1 MSLIRN
7 TDTGIQF
14 LEKVKTNADISA
26 YTAIQ
31 LYEKQ
36 LGSQGTS
43 SNTVYSLKTGQY
55 FVGTHTLMVF
65 VNGQKAEINATPS
78 DETQYEENT
87 STVITFG
94 GSLLDTDV
102 VEFIVAGAYKVEDLS
117 YILTNNMD
125 IDPQPVNLQGNG
137 IKTSLT
143 VLENNIGFG
152 ACMAVD
158 TTSGDLIEA
167 SADSTASIVP
177 CRFIALETGTGF
189 KEVLI
194 KGFLRNNIW
203 TFNPGDMIYLSTSS
217 GQLTNVRASIEGEV
231 DQILGYALTPNIIY
245 FDPDKTFIT
254 LG

>member
-102 VEFIVAGAYKVEDLS
+102 IEFIVAGAYVVEDFTS
-117 YILTNNMD
+117 SNMLMSPNPD
-125 IDPQPVNLQGNG
+125 NLQANG
-137 IKTSLT
+137 IKTNLNVT
-143 VLENNIGFG
+143 QNTIGLG
-152 ACMAVD
+152 ACLAID
-158 TTSGDLIEA
+158 STSGYLIEA
-167 SADSTASIVP
+167 CADSTASIVP
-177 CRFIALETGTGF
+177 CRYLAIETGTGV
-189 KEVLI
+189 KDVLV
-194 KGFLRNNIW
+194 KGFIRNDIW
-203 TFNPGDMIYLSTSS
+203 SFSPGDDIYMSVIS
-217 GQLTNVRASIEGEV
+217 GEITNIEPIDEGDV
-231 DQILGYALTPNIIY
+231 VQFLGYATTSSTIY